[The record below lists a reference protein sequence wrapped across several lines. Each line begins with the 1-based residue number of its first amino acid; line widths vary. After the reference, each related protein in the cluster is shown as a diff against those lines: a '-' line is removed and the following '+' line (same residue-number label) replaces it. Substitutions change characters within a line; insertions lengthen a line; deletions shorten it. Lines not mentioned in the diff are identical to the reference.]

1 MNPVLYDN
9 LSSISRLSHIF
20 LAKMRIQKRLP
31 YLSNLGSDIPAGLVV
46 FLVALPLC
54 LGIALAS
61 GAPLFS
67 GLIAGII
74 GGTLVAILSNSH
86 LGVSGPAAGLSVIVY
101 EAINELGFEAF
112 LLAVVLA
119 GCIQFMMGK
128 LKTGIIGYYFP
139 SAVISGMLAGIGL
152 IIFLKQIPHAV
163 GYDKDYEGDLSFH
176 QQDDYTTF
184 SELEHI
190 MNHFSPGAICISV
203 ISLVVILLW
212 ESRWLRH
219 LRFTKWLHGAVVAV
233 IISVFLN
240 EAFRLWYPDWLLSS
254 QHLVN
259 LPLLS
264 SLFDLKDLLIFPD
277 WSQYN
282 NLLVYKT
289 ALILALVASIE
300 TLLSVEAVD
309 KLDPYKRVTDNN
321 QELKAQGIGNICSG
335 LIGGLPITQV
345 IIRSSTN
352 VQAGAKTKVSTITH
366 GIILLASTLLVPGI
380 LNKIPL
386 ASLAA
391 ILLVVGYKLAS
402 PHLFKKM
409 YQVGIYHFI
418 PFIATAL
425 GLVFTN
431 MLMGIAIG
439 LAIAI
444 FFILL
449 ENQKVGVYLHEY
461 HHANKTIIT
470 LSENV
475 SFLNKANL
483 LKHLDNLPDYSTVII
498 DATYAKYIDY
508 DIYEILQNFRAE
520 AKRKHIKLV
529 IQNLRGYGVL
539 PPVEPAKPASKELQQ
554 SLSPEQVLN
563 ILKQG
568 NDRFVNNLKTQDN
581 LLQRVNETTTGQYPL
596 AIILSCIDSRTSAE
610 LIFDQSLGDIFSV
623 RIAGNIINDDIL
635 GSMEFACKLAGA
647 KLVVVLGHTRCGAI
661 KGACSGAQ
669 LDHLTGLLKKI
680 KPAIRQIEYE
690 YQQPVT
696 IENMT
701 LVEKVSSRNVELM
714 VKQIYQ
720 DSPVL
725 AEMKKNGD
733 IDIVGGTY
741 NIETGRVSFQS

>member
-1 MNPVLYDN
+1 MAKSTLQKPLPFNN
-9 LSSISRLSHIF
+9 L
-20 LAKMRIQKRLP
+20 A
-31 YLSNLGSDIPAGLVV
+31 SDIPAGLVV

-67 GLIAGII
+67 GLIAGIV
-74 GGTLVAILSNSH
+74 GGTVVALLSSSP
-86 LGVSGPAAGLSVIVY
+86 LGVSGPAAGLTAIVF
-101 EAINELGFEAF
+101 EAISELGFEAF
-112 LLAVVLA
+112 LLAVVIA
-119 GCIQFMMGK
+119 GCIQFIMGSFK
-128 LKTGIIGYYFP
+128 AGIIGYYFP

-152 IIFLKQIPHAV
+152 IIFLKQIPHAA
-163 GYDKDYEGDLSFH
+163 GYDKDYEGDLAFH
-176 QQDDYTTF
+176 QHDNYTTL
-184 SELEHI
+184 SELEH
-190 MNHFSPGAICISV
+190 MLTHFSPGAICIS
-203 ISLVVILLW
+203 ILSLAVLLLW
-212 ESRWLRH
+212 ESRWCKQF
-219 LRFTKWLHGAVVAV
+219 RFSQWLHGAVIAV
-233 IISVFLN
+233 LASVLLN
-240 EAFRLWYPDWLLSS
+240 EMFRLWLPEWTLTS

-259 LPLLS
+259 LPIISSASDLNQLLM
-264 SLFDLKDLLIFPD
+264 FPD
-277 WSQYN
+277 WSQFD

-309 KLDPYKRVTDNN
+309 KLDPYKRVTNN
-321 QELKAQGIGNICSG
+321 NRELKAQGIGNICSG

-345 IIRSSTN
+345 IVRSSTN
-352 VQAGAKTKVSTITH
+352 VQAGAKTKISAITH
-366 GIILLASTLLVPGI
+366 GSILLLSSLFIPDW
-380 LNKIPL
+380 LNKVPL

-409 YQVGIYHFI
+409 YQVGYYHFI
-418 PFIATAL
+418 PFIATVL

-439 LAIAI
+439 LAFAI

-461 HHANKTIIT
+461 HQANKTIIT

-483 LKHLDNLPDYSTVII
+483 LRHLDNLPDYSTVVI

-508 DIYEILQNFRAE
+508 DIYEILQNFKAE
-520 AKRKHIKLV
+520 AKRKHINLV

-539 PPVEPAKPASKELQQ
+539 PPVPPAKPTSKELQQ
-554 SLSPEQVLN
+554 SLTPDQVLT

-568 NDRFVNNLKTQDN
+568 NNRFVNNLKSHDN
-581 LLQRVNETTTGQYPL
+581 LLQRVNETVTGQYPL

-647 KLVVVLGHTRCGAI
+647 KLIVVLGHTRCGAI
-661 KGACSGAQ
+661 KGACARAR

-680 KPAIRQIEYE
+680 KPAIKQIEYE
-690 YQQPVT
+690 YQQTVT
-696 IENMT
+696 VENMP

-714 VKQIYQ
+714 VRQIHQ
-720 DSPVL
+720 QSPVL
-725 AEMKKNGD
+725 AEMKEKGE
-733 IDIVGGTY
+733 IDIIGGIY
-741 NIETGRVSFQS
+741 NIETGRVQFQS

>member
-1 MNPVLYDN
+1 MVKL
-9 LSSISRLSHIF
+9 
-20 LAKMRIQKRLP
+20 RIQKQLP
-31 YLSNLGSDIPAGLVV
+31 YLSNLSSDIPAGLVV

-67 GLIAGII
+67 GLIAGIV
-74 GGTLVAILSNSH
+74 GGTVVALFSNSH
-86 LGVSGPAAGLSVIVY
+86 LGVSGPAAGLSVIVF
-101 EAINELGFEAF
+101 EAIAELGFEAF
-112 LLAVVLA
+112 LLAVILA
-119 GCIQFMMGK
+119 GCIQIIMGGFK
-128 LKTGIIGYYFP
+128 AGIIGYYFP

-163 GYDKDYEGDLSFH
+163 GYDKDYEGDLAFH
-176 QQDDYTTF
+176 QPDNYTTL

-190 MNHFSPGAICISV
+190 QSIFSPGAICISLF
-203 ISLVVILLW
+203 SLVILLLW
-212 ESRWLRH
+212 ESRWVKQF
-219 LRFTKWLHGAVVAV
+219 RFSRWIHGAVLAV
-233 IISVFLN
+233 LASIFLN
-240 EAFRLWYPDWLLSS
+240 EGFRLWLPEWALSS

-259 LPLLS
+259 LPVLS
-264 SLFDLKDLLIFPD
+264 SASDFGQLLIFPD
-277 WSQYN
+277 WSQFD
-282 NLLVYKT
+282 NLKVYKT
-289 ALILALVASIE
+289 AVILALVASIE

-321 QELKAQGIGNICSG
+321 RELKAQGIGNICSG

-345 IIRSSTN
+345 IVRSSTN
-352 VQAGAKTKVSTITH
+352 VQAGAKTKVAALTH
-366 GIILLASTLLVPGI
+366 GIVLLVSTLLIPEL

-402 PHLFKKM
+402 PQLFQKM
-409 YQVGIYHFI
+409 YQVGPYHFI
-418 PFIATAL
+418 PFIATVL

-439 LAIAI
+439 LSIAI

-461 HHANKTIIT
+461 HQANKTIIT

-483 LKHLDNLPDYSTVII
+483 LKHLDNLPNYSTVVI

-508 DIYEILQNFRAE
+508 DIYEILQNFKAE
-520 AKRKHIKLV
+520 AKRKNINLI

-539 PPVEPAKPASKELQQ
+539 PPVEPAKPTSKELQQ
-554 SLSPEQVLN
+554 SLTPEQVLN

-568 NDRFVNNLKTQDN
+568 NDRFVNNLKTHDN
-581 LLQRVNETTTGQYPL
+581 LLQRINETVTGQYPL

-647 KLVVVLGHTRCGAI
+647 KLIVVLGHTRCGAI
-661 KGACSGAQ
+661 KGACAHAE
-669 LDHLTGLLKKI
+669 LDHLTGLLDKI
-680 KPAIRQIEYE
+680 KPAIKQIEYE

-696 IENMT
+696 VENMQ

-714 VKQIYQ
+714 VRQIRQ
-720 DSPVL
+720 QSPLL
-725 AEMKKNGD
+725 AEMKEKGE
-733 IDIVGGTY
+733 IDIVGGIY
-741 NIETGRVSFQS
+741 NIETGRVQFQS

>member
-1 MNPVLYDN
+1 M
-9 LSSISRLSHIF
+9 
-20 LAKMRIQKRLP
+20 AKLRIQKQIP
-31 YLSNLGSDIPAGLVV
+31 YLSNLDSDIPAGLVV

-74 GGTLVAILSNSH
+74 GGTVVAMISNSN
-86 LGVSGPAAGLSVIVY
+86 LGVSGPAAGLTVIVF
-101 EAINELGFEAF
+101 EAISELGFEAF
-112 LLAVVLA
+112 LLAVILA
-119 GCIQFMMGK
+119 GCIQIILGSFK
-128 LKTGIIGYYFP
+128 AGIIGYYFP

-163 GYDKDYEGDLSFH
+163 GYDKDYEGDLAFY
-176 QQDDYTTF
+176 QQDDYTTL

-190 MNHFSPGAICISV
+190 QSAFFPGAICISLL
-203 ISLVVILLW
+203 SLAILLLW
-212 ESRWLRH
+212 ESRWFKQFQISRLIH
-219 LRFTKWLHGAVVAV
+219 AAVLAVVAS
-233 IISVFLN
+233 IFLN
-240 EAFRLWYPDWLLSS
+240 EGFRLWLPEWALTS

-259 LPLLS
+259 LPVLS
-264 SLFDLKDLLIFPD
+264 KFSDFGQLLIFPD
-277 WSQYN
+277 WSQFN

-321 QELKAQGIGNICSG
+321 QELKAQGVGNICSG

-352 VQAGAKTKVSTITH
+352 VQAGAKTKMSTITH
-366 GIILLASTLLVPGI
+366 GFVLLLSVLFIPEL

-402 PHLFKKM
+402 PRLFKKM
-409 YQVGIYHFI
+409 YHVGPYHFI
-418 PFIATAL
+418 PFIATVL

-439 LAIAI
+439 LAFAI

-461 HHANKTIIT
+461 HQANKTIIT

-483 LKHLDNLPDYSTVII
+483 LRHLDKLPNYSTVII

-508 DIYEILQNFRAE
+508 DIYEILQNFKAE
-520 AKRKHIKLV
+520 AKRKNIKLI

-539 PPVEPAKPASKELQQ
+539 PPVEPSKPSTKELQQ
-554 SLSPEQVLN
+554 SLTPDQVLN

-568 NDRFVNNLKTQDN
+568 NDRFVNNLKTHDN
-581 LLQRVNETTTGQYPL
+581 LLQRINETVTGQYPL

-635 GSMEFACKLAGA
+635 GSMEFACKISGA
-647 KLVVVLGHTRCGAI
+647 KLIVVLGHTRCGAI
-661 KGACSGAQ
+661 KGACAGAK
-669 LDHLTGLLKKI
+669 LDHLTGLLEKI
-680 KPAIRQIEYE
+680 TPAIKQIEYE

-696 IENMT
+696 PDNT
-701 LVEKVSSRNVELM
+701 PLVEKVSNRNVELM
-714 VKQIYQ
+714 VRQIRKQ
-720 DSPVL
+720 SPIL
-725 AEMKKNGD
+725 AEMKEKGE
-733 IDIVGGTY
+733 IDIVGAFY
-741 NIETGRVSFQS
+741 NIETGRVLFQS